1 MTERITDAPNC
12 LDRRE
17 SRTRAALV
25 RAAQSFVAAEKLT
38 ASMLE
43 VAQAAEVGM
52 GAFYNHIQTEEE
64 LFHVAVE
71 EALDRHDASSAGC

>member
-1 MTERITDAPNC
+1 
-12 LDRRE
+12 
-17 SRTRAALV
+17 
-25 RAAQSFVAAEKLT
+25 VAAEKLT

-52 GAFYNHIQTEEE
+52 GAFYNHFQTEEE

>member
-1 MTERITDAPNC
+1 MAEQITDAPNC

-25 RAAQSFVAAEKLT
+25 RAAESFMAAEKLT

-43 VAQAAEVGM
+43 VAQVADVGM
-52 GAFYNHIQTEEE
+52 GTFYNHFHAEEE

-71 EALDRHDASSAGC
+71 DALDRHDASSAGC